1 MSLDLTTFDAALKQ
15 HYTSDT
21 VQNMVYKD
29 NPFLAL
35 VTKYEDFGGR
45 NLPIPLIFGNPQ
57 GRSAN
62 FNRAQTR
69 GAITNT
75 LVTDFVLT
83 RVKDYSIATI
93 DNETIEASKGRA
105 NAFLEAATVEIDGAI
120 NSLTRSLA
128 VALYGSGFGDIGR
141 LSTTVAVAGATTITL
156 NNPNDVTNFEVGQEL
171 VVAAAANSGALRAL
185 GSSGNGLIITG
196 IDRSTG
202 VLTFGFAID
211 DATNGVPTIATGDF
225 LFVRGDRQDA
235 VSPVALKVSGLSAWV
250 PSTSPSATQFFSV
263 DRTADVTRL
272 AGVRYNAGGAP
283 IEEAVVELA
292 SRIGREGGKPDT
304 LFLDFA
310 KFAELE
316 KALGAK
322 VQYVDL
328 KVNPVVGFRGI
339 TIHGPRGDITVV
351 PDMNC
356 PSDRAFMVQK
366 NTWKL
371 YSLGKAVRVIDTDGL
386 QMLRQASSDG
396 VEVRYG
402 FYGNLGCNAPGYNGV
417 ITW

>member
-1 MSLDLTTFDAALKQ
+1 MALDLTSFDAALKQ
-15 HYTSDT
+15 HYTTDT

-45 NLPIPLIFGNPQ
+45 NLPIPLIYGNPQ

-62 FNRAQTR
+62 FQRAQTR
-69 GAITNT
+69 GGITNT

-83 RVKDYSIATI
+83 RVRDYSIATI

-128 VALYGSGFGDIGR
+128 IALYGTGFGDIGR
-141 LSTTVAVAGATTITL
+141 VGSFATTTITL
-156 NNPNDVTNFEVGQEL
+156 ANPNDVTNFEVGQEL
-171 VVAAAANSGALRAL
+171 VLAALADSGTLRAL
-185 GSSGNGLIITG
+185 GTSGNGLIITG
-196 IDRSTG
+196 VDRSTG
-202 VLTFGFAID
+202 VLTFGFNVN
-211 DATNGVPTIATGDF
+211 DATNGIPTIANGDF

-235 VSPVALKVSGLSAWV
+235 ASPSAQKVSGLSAWV
-250 PSTSPSATQFFSV
+250 PPTSPSSTQFFGV
-263 DRTADVTRL
+263 NRTEDVTRL
-272 AGVRYNAGGAP
+272 AGVRYNAAGAP

-292 SRIGREGGKPDT
+292 ARIGREGGKPDT

-351 PDMNC
+351 PDANC

-386 QMLRQASSDG
+386 QMLRQATSDG

-402 FYGNLGCNAPGYNGV
+402 FYGNLGCNAPAFNG
-417 ITW
+417 IISW